1 MSKKYKFGNIEFDAE
16 GTFFQKPKRFFL
28 FIISILCI
36 YTSVYTVDAN
46 ETAVILR
53 LGKFLKTT
61 DPGLQLKFPLIDSVH
76 KVKVDYQYKKE
87 FGFRTIKP
95 GVKSHYSTRGYED
108 ESWML
113 TGDLKIADVRWVV
126 QYKIYDPKKFLFN
139 VKNIDDTIFDVSEA
153 AMRLM
158 IGDRSFIEVIQAE
171 RITIA
176 SEAEDYM
183 QTILDRYNSGISIQM
198 VQLQGVVPPE
208 PVADSFN
215 EVNRAK
221 QEQETLINEA
231 LQEYNKQIYRIEGEA
246 KKTITEAEGYAIERI
261 NEAKG
266 DANLFNSIFEEYQ
279 KQPQITKDRLF
290 IEAMNE
296 IYINNKNKII
306 VDKDIENL
314 VPFLNKNNMIVE

>member
-1 MSKKYKFGNIEFDAE
+1 MSKKYKFGNLEFEAE
-16 GTFFQKPKRFFL
+16 GSFFQKPKRFIL
-28 FIISILCI
+28 FIISILCV

-61 DPGLQLKFPLIDSVH
+61 DPGLQLKFPLIDSVY
-76 KVKVDYQYKKE
+76 KVKVDYQYKQE

-139 VKNIDDTIFDVSEA
+139 VKNIDETIFDVSESV
-153 AMRLM
+153 MRLM

-176 SEAEDYM
+176 SEAKNYM
-183 QTILDRYNSGISIQM
+183 QSILDKYNSGISVQM

-246 KKTITEAEGYAIERI
+246 QKTVTEAEGYAIQRV

-266 DANLFNSIFEEYQ
+266 DANLFNAIFEEYQ

-296 IYINNKNKII
+296 IYSNNKNKII
-306 VDKDIENL
+306 VDKDIENI
-314 VPFLNKNNMIVE
+314 VPFLNKNEMIVK

>member
-1 MSKKYKFGNIEFDAE
+1 MSNKYKFGNLEFEAE
-16 GTFFQKPKRFFL
+16 GPILKQPRKFL
-28 FIISILCI
+28 AILISIFLV
-36 YTSVYTVDAN
+36 YSSVYTVDAN
-46 ETAVILR
+46 ENAVILR
-53 LGKFLKTT
+53 LGKYHSTT
-61 DPGLQLKFPLIDSVH
+61 NPGLQFKLPLIDSVY

-87 FGFRTIKP
+87 FGFRTLKP
-95 GVKSHYSTRGYED
+95 GVKTHYSSRGYED

-126 QYKIYDPKKFLFN
+126 QYKINDPMKFLFN
-139 VKNIDDTIFDVSEA
+139 VKNIDETIFDVSES

-176 SEAEDYM
+176 AEAKEYM
-183 QTILDRYNSGISIQM
+183 QKILDKYESGISIQM

-231 LQEYNKQIYRIEGEA
+231 LQEYNKQIYKIEGEA
-246 KKTITEAEGYAIERI
+246 QKIITEAEGYAIQRV

-266 DANLFNSIFEEYQ
+266 DANLFNSILKEYQ
-279 KQPQITKDRLF
+279 KSPQITKDRLF
-290 IEAMNE
+290 IEAMEE
-296 IYINNKNKII
+296 IYSNNSNKII
-306 VDKDIENL
+306 VDKDIEHL
-314 VPFLNKNNMIVE
+314 VPFLNKRNIGD

>member
-61 DPGLQLKFPLIDSVH
+61 DPGLQLKFPLIDSVY

-139 VKNIDDTIFDVSEA
+139 VKNIDETIFDVSEA

-171 RITIA
+171 RIKIA
-176 SEAEDYM
+176 SEAKAYM
-183 QTILDRYNSGISIQM
+183 QTILDKYNSGISIQM

-231 LQEYNKQIYRIEGEA
+231 LQEYNKQIYKIEGEA
-246 KKTITEAEGYAIERI
+246 QKTITEAEGYAIERI

-266 DANLFNSIFEEYQ
+266 DANLFNAIFEEYQ
-279 KQPQITKDRLF
+279 KQPEITKDRLF

-296 IYINNKNKII
+296 IYGNNKNKII
-306 VDKDIENL
+306 VDKDIENI
-314 VPFLNKNNMIVE
+314 VPFLNKNSMIVK

>member
-1 MSKKYKFGNIEFDAE
+1 MSNKYKFGNLEFEAE
-16 GTFFQKPKRFFL
+16 GPVLKQPRKFL
-28 FIISILCI
+28 SILVSIFLI
-36 YTSVYTVDAN
+36 YSSIYTVDAN
-46 ETAVILR
+46 ENAVILR
-53 LGKFLKTT
+53 LGKYHTT
-61 DPGLQLKFPLIDSVH
+61 TTSGLQFKLPFIDSVY

-87 FGFRTIKP
+87 FGFRTLKP
-95 GVKSHYSTRGYED
+95 GVKTHYSTRGYED

-126 QYKIYDPKKFLFN
+126 QYKINDPMKFLFN
-139 VKNIDDTIFDVSEA
+139 VKNIDETIFDVSES

-176 SEAEDYM
+176 VEAKQYM
-183 QTILDRYNSGISIQM
+183 QEILDKYESGISIQM

-231 LQEYNKQIYRIEGEA
+231 LQEYNKQIYKIEGEA
-246 KKTITEAEGYAIERI
+246 QKIITEAEGYAIERV

-266 DANLFNSIFEEYQ
+266 DANLFNSILKEYE
-279 KQPQITKDRLF
+279 KSPQVTKDRLF
-290 IEAMNE
+290 IEAMEE
-296 IYINNKNKII
+296 IYSSNKNKII
-306 VDKDIENL
+306 VDKDIEHL
-314 VPFLNKNNMIVE
+314 VPFLNKKGIGN

>member
-1 MSKKYKFGNIEFDAE
+1 MSKKYKFGNIEFEAE
-16 GTFFQKPKRFFL
+16 GSFFQKPKRFFL

-61 DPGLQLKFPLIDSVH
+61 NPGLQLKFPLIDSVH

-139 VKNIDDTIFDVSEA
+139 VKNIDETIFDVSEA
-153 AMRLM
+153 VMRLM

-176 SEAEDYM
+176 SEAKNYM
-183 QTILDRYNSGISIQM
+183 QAILDKYNSGISIQM

-246 KKTITEAEGYAIERI
+246 QKTITEAEGYAIQRI

-266 DANLFNSIFEEYQ
+266 DANLFNAIFEEYQ

-290 IEAMNE
+290 IETMNE
-296 IYINNKNKII
+296 IYSNNKNKII

-314 VPFLNKNNMIVE
+314 VPFLNKNDMIVK

>member
-1 MSKKYKFGNIEFDAE
+1 MEPEDIKNIKLNFKSSPRQ
-16 GTFFQKPKRFFL
+16 TRFFILSIFVL
-28 FIISILCI
+28 FAVSL
-36 YTSVYTVDAN
+36 SFYTVDTN
-46 ETAVILR
+46 ENAVILR
-53 LGKFLKTT
+53 LGKYYTT
-61 DPGLQLKFPLIDSVH
+61 TGPGLQFKIPFLDQVYKAR
-76 KVKVDYQYKKE
+76 VDYQYKKE

-139 VKNIDDTIFDVSEA
+139 VKNIDETIFDVSEA

-171 RITIA
+171 RIKIA
-176 SEAEDYM
+176 SEARAYM
-183 QTILDRYNSGISIQM
+183 QTILDKYNSGISIQM

-231 LQEYNKQIYRIEGEA
+231 LQEYNKQIYKIEGEA
-246 KKTITEAEGYAIERI
+246 QKTITEAEGYAIERI

-266 DANLFNSIFEEYQ
+266 DANLFNAIFEEYQ

-290 IEAMNE
+290 LEAMNE
-296 IYINNKNKII
+296 IYGNNKNKII
-306 VDKDIENL
+306 VDKDIENI
-314 VPFLNKNNMIVE
+314 VPFLNKNSMIVK